1 MENSDKDLW
10 ENSPDARIFA
20 CLCILCSALSQSCS
34 MLQIFPSSKMKNKDK
49 TKPLNLLP
57 VNTHT
62 IEKELRL
69 SFPAGMEQLY
79 CSSHFLRASFSL
91 LSPAFIYHANCC
103 SEKNKEKYCTRHD
116 QLVLRGKF
124 LL

>member
-1 MENSDKDLW
+1 
-10 ENSPDARIFA
+10 
-20 CLCILCSALSQSCS
+20 
-34 MLQIFPSSKMKNKDK
+34 MKNKDK

-62 IEKELRL
+62 IEKELLRL

-103 SEKNKEKYCTRHD
+103 LEKNKGKYCTRHN

-124 LL
+124 LLQKKKKLEIEGDFSVTNSVNLSKKSQVFSDS